1 MVTFLSVT
9 VRIPDSYTLLCYV
22 QINSRKEKDMIKS
35 MTGFG
40 RAEVIDEEKKVT
52 VEMKSVNH
60 RYLDINM
67 RMPKKLSSFEA
78 SIRAVLKEYLQR
90 GKVDL
95 FIAYEDYT
103 QSRVS
108 VKYNREI
115 AGQYLEYL
123 QQMSEEFHLENDIR
137 ASRLL
142 GCPEVFT
149 MEEQTVDEKELW
161 SSLEEVLREAARQ
174 FVDTR
179 IKEGGQAGRHVQKSR
194 TGGGALP

>member
-1 MVTFLSVT
+1 
-9 VRIPDSYTLLCYV
+9 
-22 QINSRKEKDMIKS
+22 

-142 GCPEVFT
+142 SCPEVFT

-161 SSLEEVLREAARQ
+161 TSLEEALREAARQ

-179 IKEGGQAGRHVQKSR
+179 IKEG
-194 TGGGALP
+194 

>member
-1 MVTFLSVT
+1 MYVYVTIQKAAIYSFA
-9 VRIPDSYTLLCYV
+9 DSNRFMLCANK
-22 QINSRKEKDMIKS
+22 NSRKENDMIKS

-40 RAEVIDEEKKVT
+40 RAEVIDEERKVT

-60 RYLDINM
+60 RYLDINI

-137 ASRLL
+137 TSRLL
-142 GCPEVFT
+142 SCPEVFT

-161 SSLEEVLREAARQ
+161 SSLEEVLREAA
-174 FVDTR
+174 
-179 IKEGGQAGRHVQKSR
+179 AGLWIPGSKR
-194 TGGGALP
+194 ADI